1 MELRQKILS
10 KYEIG
15 KWYKLP
21 KDESINFKV
30 KNFDRDNM
38 QIVVELQLP
47 TGFTTRKLNEE
58 QFNNLL
64 YQPELFK
71 FGEV

>member
-1 MELRQKILS
+1 MSR
-10 KYEIG
+10 YEIN
-15 KWYKLP
+15 KWFELP
-21 KDESINFKV
+21 KDKSIKFKL
-30 KNFDRDNM
+30 KNFDKDNM
-38 QIVVELQLP
+38 QIVVELLSP
-47 TGFTTRKLNEE
+47 TGFITRKLDEE

>member
-1 MELRQKILS
+1 
-10 KYEIG
+10 
-15 KWYKLP
+15 
-21 KDESINFKV
+21 
-30 KNFDRDNM
+30 M

-47 TGFTTRKLNEE
+47 TGFITRKLDEE
-58 QFNNLL
+58 QFNHLL